1 MYIPKAF
8 EEKDVKVLQTFM
20 YEHSFATLITQQ
32 EGVPLANHL
41 PFMLDTQHGPYGT
54 LMTHMARANVQ
65 WRTFEPGKEVL
76 VLFQG
81 PHTYV
86 SPSWYGDD
94 VELSVPTWNYSA
106 VHAYGIAT
114 IIDDHEELYSILKK
128 LVQVNEAQFE
138 QPWQLQLS
146 ANDAEKKMRSIV
158 GVAIEI
164 TRLEGKFKLSQNR
177 SKGDQAQ
184 VIEAL
189 QDGLSPATAELMR
202 KRLQKR

>member
-20 YEHSFATLITQQ
+20 RKHSFATLITQQ
-32 EGVPLANHL
+32 DAVPLANHL

-54 LMTHMARANVQ
+54 LMTHMARANEQ
-65 WRTFEPGKEVL
+65 WRTFEVGKEVL

-86 SPSWYGDD
+86 SPSWYSDD

-106 VHAYGIAT
+106 VHAYGIPS
-114 IIDDHEELYSILKK
+114 IIDDHEELYSMLKR
-128 LVQVNEAQFE
+128 LVQLNEAQFE
-138 QPWQLQLS
+138 RPWQLQLTG
-146 ANDAEKKMRSIV
+146 NDAEKKMRSIV

-177 SKGDQAQ
+177 SQGDQAR

-189 QDGLSPATAELMR
+189 QDGLSPATAELM
-202 KRLQKR
+202 KERLHE